1 MGDNINLTLNV
12 YFKIWAWLSEL
23 VTDGAGKMFSLSLE
37 IKYLQSEFKKQD
49 FNVSLY
55 VEEYESLQVG
65 V

>member
-1 MGDNINLTLNV
+1 
-12 YFKIWAWLSEL
+12 
-23 VTDGAGKMFSLSLE
+23 MFSLSLE